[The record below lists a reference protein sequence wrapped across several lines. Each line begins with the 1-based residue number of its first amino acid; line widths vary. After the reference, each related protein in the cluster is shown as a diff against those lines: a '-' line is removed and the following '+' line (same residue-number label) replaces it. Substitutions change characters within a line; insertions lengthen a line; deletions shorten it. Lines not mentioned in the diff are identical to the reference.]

1 MALSIVQDKFILIRN
16 LAIFCMI
23 GNLLYFLFP
32 FPAIIWRLSFVLLG
46 LYCVY
51 AGYFR
56 YGFSSVE
63 KVILIFAGLILMHFF
78 LSYLWNDPST
88 GAIGNILY
96 AQLSFVMFAFLG
108 KKGILTHKF
117 ISVSAILLTVAAIPS
132 FYNTQQLALAR
143 LASGGDETTV
153 NASTIFLMLL
163 PLLFCVKKRV
173 VSLVLFCVCLFFLIT
188 GAKRGNILAAV
199 IPSILF
205 LWMLFKE
212 NKKNVF
218 KISVLIIAVAAIA
231 VWAKDLIL
239 SNDYLLRRYEQTLEG
254 NTSGR
259 DVIYSTMWNMWSG
272 ADNIV
277 NLLFGYGYN
286 GTFLYSSV
294 HTFAHNDWLEILV
307 DFGVLGVLLY
317 AALFISFVRLYFK
330 LDKGYPRIVCL
341 AVVSI
346 WFMKT
351 LYSMGFSDESLA
363 LMSIP
368 FGCLFGGYFNDRRIS
383 E

>member
-1 MALSIVQDKFILIRN
+1 MALSIVQDKFVLIRN

-32 FPAIIWRLSFVLLG
+32 FPAILWRLSFVLLG

-51 AGYFR
+51 VGYIR
-56 YGFSSVE
+56 YGFSGVE
-63 KVILIFAGLILMHFF
+63 KAILLFTGLNLIYFF
-78 LSYLWNDPST
+78 VSYLWNNPST
-88 GAIGNILY
+88 TTLGNTLY
-96 AQLSFVMFAFLG
+96 ALLAFVMFAFLG
-108 KKGILTHKF
+108 KKGTLTRKF
-117 ISVSAILLTVAAIPS
+117 ILVSAILLTVAAIPS
-132 FYNTQQLALAR
+132 FYNAQQLALAK

-163 PLLFCVKKRV
+163 PLLFCLRNRV
-173 VSLVLFCVCLFFLIT
+173 VSLVLFCVCLFFLIS

-199 IPSILF
+199 IPAILY

-231 VWAKDLIL
+231 VWAKDLVL
-239 SNDYLLRRYEQTLEG
+239 SDDYLLRRYEQTLEG

-259 DVIYSTMWNMWSG
+259 DIIYSTMWNMWSG
-272 ADNIV
+272 TDNIV

-286 GTFLYSSV
+286 GTFLYSPM
-294 HTFAHNDWLEILV
+294 HKFAHNDWLEILV
-307 DFGVLGVLLY
+307 DFGLLGALFY
-317 AALFISFVRLYFK
+317 AAIFISFARLYFR
-330 LDKGYPRIVCL
+330 LDRGYPRL
-341 AVVSI
+341 ACIAIVSI

-351 LYSMGFSDESLA
+351 LYSMGFTDEMLA
-363 LMSIP
+363 LMAIP
-368 FGCLFGGYFNDRRIS
+368 FGCLFCEYFTDRSIS
-383 E
+383 A